1 MKLYQKLFF
10 TVMSS
15 LISVSGF
22 TQGGQSSGNPIS
34 GTLKGTLIDE
44 KEVSVPFATVA
55 LMSLPD
61 STVVTGSTTNMD
73 GTFKLNAPETGN
85 YFLKF
90 SSIGYTTGFTSA
102 FEVVAPVFNKD
113 FGEIQIKEEAT
124 MLNEVMVKTWRPQVK
139 VENGK
144 MVMRVEGTAI
154 AAGNTAYDMLSRAPG
169 VIVDQSGGFRIHGKK
184 GASVMLDGRLTYL
197 SSQELQ
203 TLLEGMPAE
212 NIREIEVIHT
222 PSAKQD
228 AEGTSG
234 ILNIVFKENT
244 MQGFNTSVYAGFRY
258 GKQKFPN
265 AGVNLSHKSGKW
277 DSFFNLD
284 LSSRGMYRTQ
294 DVVRTFPGTED
305 ASVYRQNG
313 VQEIRHLVP
322 SLHLGTDYDITT
334 KHSIGFMANLTY
346 RDTES
351 DWNTESALGDP
362 VEGDFVNIDSRNHMD
377 EVFKNGRFNLHYT
390 GELDT
395 IGTILS
401 ADLDYARLETDSQSG
416 FTNQYIYTADDAEEN
431 ERLTNNKF
439 SFYDIYA
446 ARIDLKLPFSE
457 SSYLET
463 GLKASK
469 VISDSDLNFFR
480 FEEGNFK
487 LDPTISDRFRYEE
500 NIYAAYA
507 SYSNKINN
515 TWKIKLGIRMEQTE
529 GDALL
534 YSSGA
539 SSKRDYFN
547 FFPNLMIEQRIS
559 ENYQLNYSYN
569 RRITRPNYQFLNPAI
584 FYLDPYSYVLGNP
597 DLKPQITNSLK
608 ITQTIF
614 KKFNFLL
621 SYDFARDYMNESPS
635 TNPETGETI
644 FTTRNLKHYRSYNA
658 TLIAPLT
665 LASFWNVN
673 NNLVLTQEEYNMDID
688 GENLENDNL
697 FYMLQSNHQF
707 SMPGELS
714 LELNGTFRGPV
725 ASGVYTVDGMWWVD
739 AGLKKSF
746 LSDRLNASVSFTDVF
761 RSRKMHVEAEYVGNT
776 FTLDQ
781 YFFNQ
786 AISLNLRYNFN
797 NNKKAEKK
805 SRPDSL
811 EELNRAGG

>member
-1 MKLYQKLFF
+1 MKLYQKLLLGI
-10 TVMSS
+10 VGC
-15 LISVSGF
+15 LISSAAF
-22 TQGGQSSGNPIS
+22 AQGGQSSRRPVTGA
-34 GTLKGTLIDE
+34 LKGTLIDE
-44 KEVSVPFATVA
+44 KEVSVPFATVVV
-55 LMSLPD
+55 MSLPD
-61 STVVTGSTTNMD
+61 STVVTGSTTDMD
-73 GTFKLNAPETGN
+73 GVFELKAPKTGK

-90 SSIGYTTGFTSA
+90 SSIGYTTSFTPA
-102 FEVVAPVFNKD
+102 FEVIGPVFNKD
-113 FGEIQIKEEAT
+113 FGKVLLKEEAT
-124 MLNEVMVKTWRPQVK
+124 MLNEVMVKSWRPQVK

-169 VIVDQSGGFRIHGKK
+169 VTVDQSGGFRIHGKK

-197 SSQELQ
+197 SSKELQ

-212 NIREIEVIHT
+212 NIKEIEVIHT

-234 ILNIVFKENT
+234 ILNIVLKENT
-244 MQGFNTSVYAGFRY
+244 MQGFNTSIYAGFRY

-265 AGVNLSHKSGKW
+265 AGVNLSHRAGKW

-294 DVVRTFPGTED
+294 DVVRTFPGTEE
-305 ASVYRQNG
+305 ASVYRQKG
-313 VQEIRHLVP
+313 VQEIRNLVP
-322 SLHLGTDYDITT
+322 TLHLGSDYEITDD
-334 KHSIGFMANLTY
+334 HSVGFMANLTY

-351 DWNTESALGDP
+351 DWNTKSTLGDP
-362 VEGDFVNIDSRNHMD
+362 VEGDFVKIDSKNHMD
-377 EVFKNGRFNLHYT
+377 DVFKNGRFNLHYT

-395 IGTILS
+395 IGTTLS
-401 ADLDYARLETDSQSG
+401 ADLDYARLETDSESG
-416 FTNQYIYTADDAEEN
+416 FTNQYFYTADDREEQ
-431 ERLTNNKF
+431 ERLANDKF

-469 VISDSDLNFFR
+469 VVSDSDLNFFR
-480 FEEGNFK
+480 FEEGNFT
-487 LDPTISDRFRYEE
+487 LDPAISDRFRYEE
-500 NIYAAYA
+500 NIYAVYA
-507 SYSNKINN
+507 SYSNKIND
-515 TWKIKLGIRMEQTE
+515 TWDIKLGLRVEQTE

-534 YSSGA
+534 YSSGET
-539 SSKRDYFN
+539 SERDYLK
-547 FFPNLMIEQRIS
+547 FFPNVMIEQHIS

-614 KKFNFLL
+614 KKFNLL
-621 SYDFARDYMNESPS
+621 LGYDFARDYMNESPS

-644 FTTRNLKHYRSYNA
+644 FTTRNLRHYRSYNA
-658 TLIAPLT
+658 TLVAPVT
-665 LASFWNVN
+665 FASFWTSN
-673 NNLVLTQEEYNMDID
+673 NNLVVTQEEYNMDID
-688 GENLENDNL
+688 GENLDNDNL
-697 FYMLQSNHQF
+697 FYMLQSNHQL
-707 SMPGELS
+707 SLPGELS

-725 ASGVYTVDGMWWVD
+725 ASGIYTVDGMWWVD

-746 LSDRLNASVSFTDVF
+746 LDDRLNASLSFTDVF

-786 AISLNLRYNFN
+786 AVSLNLRYSFN
-797 NNKKAEKK
+797 KAKKAEKK
-805 SRPDSL
+805 SRPQSL